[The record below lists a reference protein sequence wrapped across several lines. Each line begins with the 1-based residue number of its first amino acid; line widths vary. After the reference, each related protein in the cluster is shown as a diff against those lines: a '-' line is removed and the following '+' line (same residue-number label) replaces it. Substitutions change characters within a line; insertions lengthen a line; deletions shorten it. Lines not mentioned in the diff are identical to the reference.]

1 MPYNHQSEYNRFL
14 AEWEKTFEFYVSGGM
29 DLNEIWLMFIY
40 DTERFNRE
48 RKFCEHTIPL
58 PELEDNEDENA
69 AALYRDY
76 SNLITNDEE
85 VAAGNRYDWI
95 DSIQNPELLKLLN
108 TLSSQDLELLTHIA
122 IEGYSQAELARMQGC
137 CRNVICKKYKKIKK
151 YLARGLQTAFLAG

>member
-48 RKFCEHTIPL
+48 RKFCEHTISL

-76 SNLITNDEE
+76 SNLTYEFKDTTFEDRYSWIEEIENPLLMTKLKALSNQDVELITMFVFEE
-85 VAAGNRYDWI
+85 Y
-95 DSIQNPELLKLLN
+95 SH
-108 TLSSQDLELLTHIA
+108 LEISRILGCSRNNITKK
-122 IEGYSQAELARMQGC
+122 LAR
-137 CRNVICKKYKKIKK
+137 IKK
-151 YLARGLQTAFLAG
+151 YLS

>member
-76 SNLITNDEE
+76 SNLTYEFKDTTFEDRYSWIEE
-85 VAAGNRYDWI
+85 I
-95 DSIQNPELLKLLN
+95 ENPLLMTKLKALSNQDVELN
-108 TLSSQDLELLTHIA
+108 LEVCSWACL
-122 IEGYSQAELARMQGC
+122 
-137 CRNVICKKYKKIKK
+137 
-151 YLARGLQTAFLAG
+151 

>member
-1 MPYNHQSEYNRFL
+1 MPFNHQSEYNRFL

-76 SNLITNDEE
+76 SNLTYEFKDTTFEDRYSWIEE
-85 VAAGNRYDWI
+85 I
-95 DSIQNPELLKLLN
+95 ENPLLMTKLKALSNQDVELN
-108 TLSSQDLELLTHIA
+108 LEVCSWACL
-122 IEGYSQAELARMQGC
+122 
-137 CRNVICKKYKKIKK
+137 
-151 YLARGLQTAFLAG
+151 